1 MARIS
6 CFRDRVLDEAR
17 PYVGGRVPASDGLR
31 LGSVLELCPG
41 LAQKPHAPTRR
52 DPSSFFFLFLCGI
65 LGAAHACVYKL
76 VLAFT
81 IL

>member
-1 MARIS
+1 VARIS

-31 LGSVLELCPG
+31 LGSVLELGPG

-52 DPSSFFFLFLCGI
+52 DPSSFFFDPWRRSCLCVQ
-65 LGAAHACVYKL
+65 ARTS
-76 VLAFT
+76 F
-81 IL
+81 